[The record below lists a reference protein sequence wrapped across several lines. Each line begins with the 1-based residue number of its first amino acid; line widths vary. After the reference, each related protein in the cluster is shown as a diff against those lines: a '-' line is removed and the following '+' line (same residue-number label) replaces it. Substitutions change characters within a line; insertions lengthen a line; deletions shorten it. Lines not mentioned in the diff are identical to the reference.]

1 MSLNNKK
8 YLSLLV
14 PIAVVLIIDQATKYW
29 VRTSPEL
36 HRWEVIEGWFAFT
49 YTQNP
54 GMAMGMSW
62 LSTPVISVIAILAT
76 IGIFIYLFK
85 TMEQA
90 NIPYL
95 IFMGFILG
103 GALGNITDRLVM
115 GIIEGYGGVLHGH
128 VVDFLH
134 FTLVIGDKPV
144 FPYIFN
150 FADVAIST
158 SIIVLLLFGKWI
170 LPEEGGVKK
179 KDVDKAEITDE
190 MGSEKTSEPGET
202 A

>member
-1 MSLNNKK
+1 
-8 YLSLLV
+8 
-14 PIAVVLIIDQATKYW
+14 
-29 VRTSPEL
+29 
-36 HRWEVIEGWFAFT
+36 
-49 YTQNP
+49 
-54 GMAMGMSW
+54 MGMSW

-85 TMEQA
+85 TMDQA
-90 NIPYL
+90 NVPYL
-95 IFMGFILG
+95 LCMGFILG

-134 FTLVIGDKPV
+134 FTLVIGDRPV

-150 FADVAIST
+150 VADVAIST
-158 SIIVLLLFGKWI
+158 SIIVLLLFGRWI
-170 LPEEGGVKK
+170 LPEEAGLKRDSEKSEV
-179 KDVDKAEITDE
+179 IDE
-190 MGSEKTSEPGET
+190 MVSDKKSEPGET

>member
-8 YLSLLV
+8 YLSLFV
-14 PIAVVLIIDQATKYW
+14 PIIVVLIIDQITKYW
-29 VRTSPEL
+29 IRTSPEL

-62 LSTPVISVIAILAT
+62 LSTPVISIIAILAT
-76 IGIFIYLFK
+76 IGIFIYLYK
-85 TMEQA
+85 TMDQA

-95 IFMGFILG
+95 LCMGFILG

-134 FTLVIGDKPV
+134 FTLVIGDRPV

-158 SIIVLLLFGKWI
+158 SIIVLLLFGRWI
-170 LPEEGGVKK
+170 LPEEAGLK
-179 KDVDKAEITDE
+179 KDVEKSSENTEEVI
-190 MGSEKTSEPGET
+190 SEKKAEPGET

>member
-1 MSLNNKK
+1 MSLQNKK

-14 PIAVVLIIDQATKYW
+14 PIVFVLIIDQLTKYW

-36 HRWEVIEGWFAFT
+36 HRWEIIEGWFAFT

-62 LSTPVISVIAILAT
+62 LSTPAISIIAILAT

-85 TMEQA
+85 TMDQA

-95 IFMGFILG
+95 LCMGFILG

-115 GIIEGYGGVLHGH
+115 GIIEGYGGVLDGH

-134 FTLVIGDKPV
+134 FTLVIGDRPV

-170 LPEEGGVKK
+170 LPDEA
-179 KDVDKAEITDE
+179 VDKKEIEQPEIAEE
-190 MGSEKTSEPGET
+190 MMGEKNNEPGET

>member
-1 MSLNNKK
+1 LSLQNKK

-14 PIAVVLIIDQATKYW
+14 PIVFVLIIDQLTKYW

-36 HRWEVIEGWFAFT
+36 HRWEIIEGWFAFT

-62 LSTPVISVIAILAT
+62 LSTPAISIIAILAT

-85 TMEQA
+85 TMDQA

-95 IFMGFILG
+95 LCMGFILG

-134 FTLVIGDKPV
+134 FTLVIGDRPV

-170 LPEEGGVKK
+170 LPDEAVAKKEIEQPEIAEEM
-179 KDVDKAEITDE
+179 
-190 MGSEKTSEPGET
+190 MGEKNTEPGET

>member
-1 MSLNNKK
+1 
-8 YLSLLV
+8 
-14 PIAVVLIIDQATKYW
+14 
-29 VRTSPEL
+29 
-36 HRWEVIEGWFAFT
+36 
-49 YTQNP
+49 
-54 GMAMGMSW
+54 MAMGMSW
-62 LSTPVISVIAILAT
+62 LSTPAISIIAILAT

-85 TMEQA
+85 TMDQA

-95 IFMGFILG
+95 LCMGFILG

-115 GIIEGYGGVLHGH
+115 GIIEGYGGVLDGH

-134 FTLVIGDKPV
+134 FTLVIGDRPV

-170 LPEEGGVKK
+170 LPDEA
-179 KDVDKAEITDE
+179 VDKKEIEQPEIAEE
-190 MGSEKTSEPGET
+190 MMGEKNNEPGET